1 MRDINKIIVH
11 CTATPEGRNDKL
23 ADIDR
28 MHRKKKFNK
37 IGYHYLVELDGA
49 VRVGRKEDEVG
60 AHASGYN
67 TNSIGVCYV
76 GGMTSDMKEA
86 KDTRTQAQKEALL
99 DILEKLKAKYP
110 QAQII
115 GHRDVASK
123 ACPSFD
129 ATKEYAGIK

>member
-28 MHRKKKFNK
+28 MHRERKFNK
-37 IGYHYLVELDGA
+37 IGYHYLIELDGA
-49 VRVGRKEDEVG
+49 IRVGRKEDEVG

-76 GGMTSDMKEA
+76 GGMTTDMKEA
-86 KDTRTQAQKEALL
+86 KDTRTEAQKQALTT
-99 DILEKLKAKYP
+99 ILKQLRVKYP
-110 QAQII
+110 QAKII
-115 GHRDVASK
+115 GHRDVANK
-123 ACPSFD
+123 ACPSFNPI
-129 ATKEYAGIK
+129 KEYKSI